1 MIKLFVFDLGNVIL
15 PFDHHQIPARLL
27 ERTKEKER
35 FSTQEVFQFMFDGEH
50 GFVNSYEEGCMSSLE
65 FFSHLKER
73 YRLEM
78 NFEEFKGIWNP
89 IFREDEE
96 VVQIIHYLKD
106 RGYPLFLLSNTNEL
120 HMTFIGKEYPVVH
133 VFDEWILS
141 FEVGV
146 KKPHRKIYDEIFK
159 RIDIEKNE
167 AFYIDD
173 IEGYVE
179 AAKGYGLKGMVF
191 RKAQELRDMLKK
203 YNV

>member
-1 MIKLFVFDLGNVIL
+1 
-15 PFDHHQIPARLL
+15 
-27 ERTKEKER
+27 
-35 FSTQEVFQFMFDGEH
+35 MFDGEH
-50 GFVNSYEEGCMSSLE
+50 GYVNFYEEGCMSSLE
-65 FFSHLKER
+65 FFSYLKER

-120 HMTFIGKEYPVVH
+120 HMTFIEKEYPVVH

-141 FEVGV
+141 FKVGV

-167 AFYIDD
+167 TFYIDD
-173 IEGYVE
+173 VEGYVE

-191 RKAQELRDMLKK
+191 RNAQELRDMLKK
-203 YNV
+203 CNV